1 MTRDSY
7 LLALTAALLVVTAA
21 VGPVV
26 GDRPLTVSTL
36 AAAQGA
42 QGNQS
47 TERAD
52 DSWLVSRD
60 EPVVVSGTSNREQGT
75 TIFVELVRDDG
86 TTVPLAEATV
96 RNGTWNTTV
105 DFSATDPGTY
115 TLRATDDETDAS
127 VRVEV
132 VDELPTPTPTASPTP
147 TATRTPTPSPTAT
160 ATATPEVAP
169 TPPRT
174 SPPPGTTDRSTQA
187 RMPGFG
193 VTAALATLVALA
205 VVALA
210 RRRSE

>member
-1 MTRDSY
+1 MTRDSH
-7 LLALTAALLVVTAA
+7 LLTLAAALLLATAA

-26 GDRPLTVSTL
+26 AADRPLTVSTL
-36 AAAQGA
+36 AATQDEQPA
-42 QGNQS
+42 
-47 TERAD
+47 ERAD
-52 DSWLVSRD
+52 DSWLVPRD
-60 EPVVVSGTSNREQGT
+60 EPVVVSGTSNREAGT

-86 TTVPLAEATV
+86 TTVPLAEAAV

-105 DFSATDPGTY
+105 DFSVADPGTN

-160 ATATPEVAP
+160 ATATPEVTP

-174 SPPPGTTDRSTQA
+174 SPPPGTTDRSTQT

-193 VTAALATLVALA
+193 ITAALAALVALA
-205 VVALA
+205 FVALA